1 MRKLLALLL
10 VSPVAFTTPS
20 ENTKKFIWLENVSM
34 LTFGTYRCQQELT
47 ESRDRNAS
55 SYLRT
60 TGAVCDYVYDKDQI
74 RIRATVTDINLFLMG
89 WADDEK
95 EKILETGEMSL
106 DMVATACKKVAD
118 DIFAVGMSLNSDW
131 FLHPFVSYFLNTGIV
146 DAGQDQDKMREH
158 IIDMFAVMIRIPT
171 STNSYNGT
179 GYTCEANARD
189 KKYKLME
196 DINFSI
202 KKETTEDFFNRL

>member
-1 MRKLLALLL
+1 MKKLLALLL
-10 VSPVAFTTPS
+10 LSPIAFTTPS
-20 ENTKKFIWLENVSM
+20 QNTKEFIWLENVSM
-34 LTFGTYRCQQELT
+34 LTFGTYRCQEELT
-47 ESRDRNAS
+47 RSKERNAS

-95 EKILETGEMSL
+95 GKILGTGEMSL
-106 DMVATACKKVAD
+106 DMVATACKKVSD
-118 DIFAVGMSLNSDW
+118 DIISVGMALSDNY
-131 FLHPFVSYFLNTGIV
+131 FLHPFANYFVNTGIV
-146 DAGQDQDKMREH
+146 DSRIDQEKMKEH
-158 IIDMFAVMIRIPT
+158 ILDMFAVTIRIPT
-171 STNSYNGT
+171 SINSYSGT

-189 KKYKLME
+189 KKYDITE

-202 KKETTEDFFNRL
+202 KKESTEDFFNRL